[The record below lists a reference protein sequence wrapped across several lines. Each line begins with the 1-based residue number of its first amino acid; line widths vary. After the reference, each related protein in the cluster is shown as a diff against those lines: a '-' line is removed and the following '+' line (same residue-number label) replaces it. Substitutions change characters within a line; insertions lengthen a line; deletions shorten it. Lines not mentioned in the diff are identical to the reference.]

1 MVAVASLCADRIGD
15 TIRRRAEALQR
26 REVSMNAVHP
36 SPPPEDSIVEVVPVV
51 RRVVASRV
59 VDPATRDDIVQE
71 TLARL
76 MASHSRVEQDTLVPY
91 AIAIARNLIASL
103 AEREQRSRR
112 NAHLLVETDDPE
124 PRPDDEF
131 LRQEEALIVG
141 PRLLACRR
149 RSAKSCSR
157 TRWTARMWPRLRP
170 AVAPHRVRLPLSST
184 ARGRGCAWSICW
196 PRVRRTRRP
205 IAAGRR

>member
-1 MVAVASLCADRIGD
+1 
-15 TIRRRAEALQR
+15 
-26 REVSMNAVHP
+26 MNAVRR

-76 MASHSRVEQDTLVPY
+76 MASRSRVEQDTLVPY

-112 NAHLLVETDDPE
+112 NAHLLVETE
-124 PRPDDEF
+124 
-131 LRQEEALIVG
+131 
-141 PRLLACRR
+141 
-149 RSAKSCSR
+149 
-157 TRWTARMWPRLRP
+157 
-170 AVAPHRVRLPLSST
+170 
-184 ARGRGCAWSICW
+184 
-196 PRVRRTRRP
+196 
-205 IAAGRR
+205 